1 MALRLAMEFVV
12 SDMASASLKSI
23 AASIQ
28 GMGTAGQDAAKHLE
42 MAGERFAQTMK
53 AASVTRTM
61 FDAFQPGL
69 DAAKAMEQAFAQL
82 SISVSDRPAAQL
94 EELRQRATAAA
105 DEISK
110 ITPFSAADVM
120 GQFTMLSKAGFNEEE
135 VLAKGG
141 VGEAA
146 AKLATAEEGDVEGAA
161 SAMIAMKSKYDL
173 KADQTVDAADM
184 LYRFGGASQAS
195 AVSLAEG
202 MAAAAGTQKTFTMKQ
217 EIGALATMD
226 NMGVGGSAGGTA
238 LAAFARSL
246 PELSK
251 KTGGKLSFYDK
262 QGNAKD
268 VETFLPE
275 LRAYFGG
282 LSEQKRAQQA
292 NKLFG
297 ETAQPTL
304 EMFLKTG
311 EGSFEDVQAKATE
324 ARSLDSSVDVLAQTA
339 TGQEDAIRGN
349 FESLMAAAFQ
359 PALEPLKA
367 VLGQVAE
374 WQGSAAAAMQED
386 PRIAQGVT
394 ATAGLAL
401 VGGAAVTAARGFQTV
416 KASTA
421 FLARLPEVMK
431 GIPGFSASGPG
442 GADGLP
448 SSLAAQKVFVTNWPG
463 AGMPT
468 ATTATT
474 PQTGAGGK
482 AASIAGKAAKVA
494 GAASAVAGAGVMG
507 YAVGTGI
514 QDNLIDGT
522 RAERVIQGAIA
533 GAMNFN
539 ALRFLAEPTDVSGRD
554 AIAMDGLRALAEVL
568 IDPMV
573 VALRGGLAQPQVNVQ
588 VTGVDATTA
597 VTKAGGR
604 L

>member
-12 SDMASASLKSI
+12 SDMASVSLKSI

-28 GMGTAGQDAAKHLE
+28 GMGDAGEAAAKHLE

-53 AASVTRTM
+53 AASVTRAM

-94 EELRQRATAAA
+94 EELRKRATAAA

-110 ITPFSAADVM
+110 ITPFSAAEVM
-120 GQFTMLSKAGFNEEE
+120 GQFTQLTKAGFTEDE
-135 VLAKGG
+135 VLSKGG

-146 AKLATAEEGDVEGAA
+146 AKLATAEGGDTDGAA
-161 SAMIAMKSKYDL
+161 AAIIAMKSKYNL
-173 KADQTVDAADM
+173 KANQTVDAADL
-184 LYRFGGASQAS
+184 LYRYGGASQAS

-202 MAAAAGTQKTFTMKQ
+202 MAAAAGTQNVFTMDQ
-217 EIGALATMD
+217 EVGALATMD

-238 LAAFARSL
+238 LKAFATAL

-311 EGSFEDVQAKATE
+311 EGSFEDVQAKAKE
-324 ARSLDSSVDVLAQTA
+324 ARSLDSSVDVLSQTA

-374 WQGSAAAAMQED
+374 WQGSAATAMQED

-401 VGGAAVTAARGFQTV
+401 VGGAAATAARGLQTM
-416 KASTA
+416 KAGTA

-442 GADGLP
+442 STSGLP
-448 SSLAAQKVFVTNWPG
+448 ESLAAQKVFVTNWPG
-463 AGMPT
+463 GGMPG
-468 ATTATT
+468 ATPGATPPPA
-474 PQTGAGGK
+474 PQSRLGK
-482 AASIAGKAAKVA
+482 VASTAGKGLAVA
-494 GAASAVAGAGVMG
+494 GAAVAGWE
-507 YAVGTGI
+507 VGSAI
-514 QDNLIDGT
+514 QENYIEGT
-522 RAERVIQGAIA
+522 QAERMIQGALA
-533 GAMNFN
+533 GAMVYSP
-539 ALRFLAEPTDVSGRD
+539 ARFFSDTSTVNGQRS
-554 AIAMDGLRALAEVL
+554 IMNDGTTALAEAIDSLVL
-568 IDPMV
+568 Q
-573 VALRGGLAQPQVNVQ
+573 LRDGPKPAVTVQ